1 MFVVHQNIDIATE
14 IKDIYYDSI
23 WRDEPKTELL
33 WVIYINGINY
43 GEFHSKE
50 DVQEE
55 YNNVIYAL
63 RQEYRVYQVG
73 ERKSGK

>member
-1 MFVVHQNIDIATE
+1 MFVVHQNKDIATE

-43 GEFHSKE
+43 GEFYSKE

-63 RQEYRVYQVG
+63 CNKCTVY
-73 ERKSGK
+73 KIGKGWK